1 MFKIRVMGRAAV
13 ALCLAV
19 GAFAATGSAADPG
32 RVVAGPEGHA
42 VVAVADGPLLDNGGP
57 R

>member
-1 MFKIRVMGRAAV
+1 MFKIRILGRAAV
-13 ALCLAV
+13 ALSLAV
-19 GAFAATGSAADPG
+19 VAFAATGSAADQG
-32 RVVAGPEGHA
+32 RVVAGQEGHT